1 MSQVPQNFK
10 VEIDFDLNVHTQL
23 LKRVSSG
30 GNMNDWKMVLFLE
43 KVALALECAKAHSL
57 EELRSKQGG
66 INEID
71 KLLGL
76 LQAPPEE

>member
-1 MSQVPQNFK
+1 MNQIPQTFK

-23 LKRVSSG
+23 LKRVAG
-30 GNMNDWKMVLFLE
+30 GGSMNEWKMVLFLE
-43 KVALALECAKAHSL
+43 KVALALECAQANSL
-57 EELRSKQGG
+57 EDLRSKQGG
-66 INEID
+66 IREID